1 METLPPTM
9 ETTVLSYGRKSNK
22 NTCGSKE
29 MDYQAMKRHG
39 GNLNAYYQVKET
51 NLKRLHMEDPLSSGP
66 CFVRTLHHDL
76 STLGGPTQHS
86 SW

>member
-51 NLKRLHMEDPLSSGP
+51 NLKRLHTEDDILEKSNTVETVKGS
-66 CFVRTLHHDL
+66 VVARD
-76 STLGGPTQHS
+76 
-86 SW
+86 

>member
-29 MDYQAMKRHG
+29 MDYQAMKRRG
-39 GNLNAYYQVKET
+39 GNFSAYYHVKET
-51 NLKRLHMEDPLSSGP
+51 NLKRLHMEGDI
-66 CFVRTLHHDL
+66 
-76 STLGGPTQHS
+76 LGKSNTVESVKGS
-86 SW
+86 VVASD